1 MKTKFKRG
9 QKVWSIQLGDCEVVE
24 INAGWDYPIKC
35 KTKDDYHYYDLD
47 GKFSG
52 DDASPSL
59 FSSNPFF
66 EERVMEVSV
75 DKIDWYRKVVFMQKN
90 GKFLA
95 WNNVD
100 TIELASTVE
109 YASTWDFAR
118 EVNKAPQIVEL
129 TLKDISEGNGV
140 GVPVELIR
148 IKD

>member
-35 KTKDDYHYYDLD
+35 KAKDDYHYYDLD

-66 EERVMEVSV
+66 DERVMEVS
-75 DKIDWYRKVVFMQKN
+75 DDNIKWEKRVVFMQKN
-90 GKFLA
+90 GKFLSWLGA
-95 WNNVD
+95 TN
-100 TIELASTVE
+100 IEDSKCIKGTCH
-109 YASTWDFAR
+109 WQFAR
-118 EVNKAPQIVEL
+118 EISAPQIVVL
-129 TLKDISEGNGV
+129 TLKDISEGKGV